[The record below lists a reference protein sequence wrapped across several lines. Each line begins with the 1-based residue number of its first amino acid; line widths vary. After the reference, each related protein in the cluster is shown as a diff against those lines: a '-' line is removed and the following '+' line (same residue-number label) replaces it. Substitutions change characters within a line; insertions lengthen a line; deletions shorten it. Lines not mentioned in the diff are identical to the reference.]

1 MCSAGSRILVH
12 NDIKD
17 KFEKA
22 LIDRVSKIKLGNGF
36 DQDTEMGPVISTAHR
51 DKIEGYMKVAKK
63 MAQQLLLV
71 VNVLNVKTYKRD
83 YSLNLL

>member
-51 DKIEGYMKVAKK
+51 DKIEGYMEVAKK
-63 MAQQLLLV
+63 MEQQLLLV
-71 VNVLNVKTYKRD
+71 VNVLNEKTYKRD

>member
-51 DKIEGYMKVAKK
+51 DKIEGYMEVAKK
-63 MAQQLLLV
+63 MEQQLLLV

>member
-51 DKIEGYMKVAKK
+51 DKIEGYMEVAKK
-63 MAQQLLLV
+63 MEQQLQLV
-71 VNVLNVKTYKRD
+71 VNALNVKTYKPD